1 MSQAPDTPAAR
12 LAHTVEHLAHL
23 LPAQGPIGVF
33 IHHNTLHAFQHL
45 PFDEAVR
52 AGAETFGAQPY
63 MREAAFREA
72 FAAGR
77 IRRADVVS
85 VIAAEGRDVDVRTVM
100 LDPGVRSFSPAT
112 VRWAVYQGGVRSTL
126 RTDLTP
132 DARKALEGQRPEAI
146 FDFWLAN
153 TPVRTPAA
161 HPARRPTEGIRA
173 TTGTDL
179 DEAVHPPLIRLSSAF
194 LDQGL
199 AYWPMPNRERGFWW
213 ACVDLLAQ
221 GGTVDP
227 RALRDL
233 RAWATRWKPLDA
245 ASAVLAAF
253 ETLGVDEPEWE
264 ALIQAELLALPGWAG
279 LMHQLEHDPALA
291 PHEVVPASLM
301 DFLAVRLLLTVS
313 AVSGAGALR
322 SWKTGIVPAPDA
334 VGAQLVEA
342 ATLFD
347 VSQLLGLG
355 TRELARWDTA
365 RIDAFRAAVLACDDW
380 ERRRLWQAAYE
391 RRHERQVLLP
401 LREHGAA
408 TPMPVP
414 ERVAAQVFFCIDERE
429 ESVRRHLEEVDP
441 EIETLSAAG
450 FFGVAM
456 NFTGLDDAHG
466 VALCPVVVK
475 PQHAVIER
483 PVGGHERAAER
494 RQVLRRAW
502 ASLTRHTFISSRT
515 LVRGWIGTT
524 VLGIFSMVPI
534 TGRVL
539 SPRLWGRFTTWLND
553 SVLPNAQTE
562 LTVQRHDALD
572 HAAPEGLMRGFAA
585 EEKIERV
592 ASVLGPAGLR
602 KGMARL
608 VVILGHGSTSL
619 NNPHESAHDCGACGG
634 RRGGPNARIFA
645 LMANRPHVREG
656 LRKRGIFVS
665 EDTWF
670 VGGYHDTSSD
680 QIDLYDLE
688 QVPASHAQDLARV
701 QRALDEARARSAHER
716 ARRFEYGPSS
726 PSAAAGLRHVQARAE
741 HLAEPRPE
749 YGHCTNAVCIVGRRA
764 TTRGLFLDRRAFLVS
779 YDATQDPDDDSLG
792 RLLAAAIPVCGG
804 ISLEY
809 YFSFVDNERYGC
821 GTKLPHNVT
830 GLVGVMNGNEGD
842 LRTGLPWQMVEIHE
856 PVRILFVIESTP
868 ARVQAT
874 IHQNPLLKEFLEN
887 RWIRLATINPDD
899 PTDIQMYRWDGAW
912 EAVTGDDERLASAP
926 SSLAWYRGHQEHLG
940 IARIGPRAPA
950 TVSLKAA
957 S

>member
-1 MSQAPDTPAAR
+1 MSQAHDTPASR
-12 LAHTVEHLAHL
+12 LAHTVGHLAHF

-52 AGAETFGAQPY
+52 AGARTFGAQPY
-63 MREAAFREA
+63 MQEDAFREA

-85 VIAAEGRDVDVRTVM
+85 VLAAEGRDVDVRTVM
-100 LDPGVRSFSPAT
+100 LDPGVRRFHPST
-112 VRWAVYQGGVRSTL
+112 VRWAVYQGGVREAL
-126 RTDLTP
+126 RSDLAP
-132 DARKALEGQRPEAI
+132 EARKALDGQRPEAS

-153 TPVRTPAA
+153 TPLRTPASY
-161 HPARRPTEGIRA
+161 PARRPAEGLHA
-173 TTGTDL
+173 TGGTNL
-179 DEAVHPPLIRLSSAF
+179 DDAVHPLLIRLSAAF

-199 AYWPMPNRERGFWW
+199 AYWPMPNRDQGFWR
-213 ACVDLLAQ
+213 ASLGLLAQ
-221 GGTVDP
+221 GGTVDS
-227 RALRDL
+227 RALREL
-233 RAWATRWKPLDA
+233 RTWAVRWQGLDA
-245 ASAVLAAF
+245 VDAVMAAF
-253 ETLGVDEPEWE
+253 DVLGVSDPQWEP
-264 ALIQAELLALPGWAG
+264 LLQAELLALPGWAG
-279 LMHQLEHDPALA
+279 LMRQLEQDPALA
-291 PHEVVPASLM
+291 PHESVPASLM
-301 DFLAVRLLLTVS
+301 DFLAVRLLLTVAAAS
-313 AVSGAGALR
+313 SHGALR
-322 SWKTGIVPAPDA
+322 SWQTTLVPAPDA

-342 ATLFD
+342 ATLLD
-347 VSQLLGLG
+347 ASQLLGLG
-355 TRELARWDTA
+355 TRELARWPAADV
-365 RIDAFRAAVLACDDW
+365 DAFRAAVLTFDDW
-380 ERRRLWQAAYE
+380 ERRRIWQAAYE
-391 RRHERQVLLP
+391 RRHERQILLP
-401 LREHGAA
+401 LRQHGAA
-408 TPMPVP
+408 GPARAP

-429 ESVRRHLEEVDP
+429 ESIRRHLEEADS

-466 VALCPVVVK
+466 VSLCPVVVK
-475 PQHAVIER
+475 PQHAVVER
-483 PVGGHERAAER
+483 PVDGHERAAER
-494 RQVLRRAW
+494 RQALRRVW
-502 ASLTRHTFISSRT
+502 ASVTRHTFISSRT
-515 LVRGWIGTT
+515 LIRGWIGTT

-539 SPRLWGRFTTWLND
+539 SPRLWGRFTSWLND
-553 SVLPNAQTE
+553 SVLPDAQTE

-572 HAAPEGLMRGFAA
+572 HAAPEGLMRGFSAS
-585 EEKIERV
+585 EKVERV

-608 VVILGHGSTSL
+608 VVVLGHGSTSL

-645 LMANRPHVREG
+645 MMANRPHVREG
-656 LRKRGIFVS
+656 LRAHGIFVS

-670 VGGYHDTSSD
+670 IGGYHDTSSD
-680 QIDLYDLE
+680 QVDLYDLE

-701 QRALDEARARSAHER
+701 QRSLDEARARSAHER
-716 ARRFEYGPSS
+716 TRRFEHGPSS
-726 PSAAAGLRHVQARAE
+726 PRGAAGLRHVQARAE

-749 YGHCTNAVCIVGRRA
+749 YGHCTNAACIVGRRA

-779 YDATQDPDDDSLG
+779 YDAAQDPDNGSLG

-868 ARVQAT
+868 ERVLPT
-874 IHQNPLLKEFLEN
+874 IHQNPILREFLEN
-887 RWIRLATINPDD
+887 RWIRLATMNPDD
-899 PTDIQMYRWDGAW
+899 AADIQMYRWDGTW

-926 SSLAWYRGHQEHLG
+926 TSLDWYRGHREHLG
-940 IARIGPRAPA
+940 IARIEPRVGPSA
-950 TVSLKAA
+950 SLKVA